1 MERGGGWLVVV
12 GTLLGPEGADPPGRV
27 HASARGGWGWLSRVG
42 AVGVLVPPARLCAA
56 GGLGAGVGLAGAV
69 PEGGR
74 LYVENCTVDASIFFD
89 CRART
94 RRVWGLL

>member
-12 GTLLGPEGADPPGRV
+12 GTLLGPEGADPPG
-27 HASARGGWGWLSRVG
+27 GGRESGPGGVG
-42 AVGVLVPPARLCAA
+42 CLVAGPSGSSYHPLVCVPPVGGAR
-56 GGLGAGVGLAGAV
+56 GVGLAGAV